1 MSSIKSTTIS
11 LTILDSGSGGG
22 GHSTTDNDEIKI
34 FECEK
39 HEEDNADRLSPV
51 IKEEEEVRKTI
62 PFFFVQIELF
72 FFSSRHPLVCLF
84 FDQTKK
90 KKRRFCFDLRSSE
103 Q

>member
-11 LTILDSGSGGG
+11 LTISDSGSGG

-62 PFFFVQIELF
+62 PFVFQIELF